1 MFVRT
6 LSILLVC
13 LSGTAAAA
21 AAGTS
26 LRTGDN
32 DIDNNNAVLLQS
44 AKMTLFQTWT
54 EAHSKLYSTEEELM
68 ERLKIWWS
76 NHERIEAH
84 NHQDTK
90 PTYTLGHNE
99 YSDPSH
105 DEFAQR
111 FRLGKYSRTPELA
124 KEKTQRL
131 VGISSEANA
140 KTARRR
146 HLNDVDVDPRLPLR
160 APDYVNWVT
169 LGGVTPVKNQ
179 GACGS
184 CWAFSTT
191 GSLEGAKFVKTGEL
205 VSLSEQNLLDCD
217 HQDLGCNGGL
227 MDDAFKFDEKNGGLC
242 SEDDYP
248 YTAKQAK
255 ECNPMKCEDVPGS
268 EVTAFHDVPAG
279 EVDTMLRALAMQP
292 VSVAIQADQFAFQ
305 FYKGGVLTAKCG
317 EQLDHGVLAVGYGS
331 DLETNE
337 PYFLV
342 KNSWGETWG
351 EHGFIRLSRN
361 SENENGMCGIL
372 KMASYPEVE

>member
-1 MFVRT
+1 MMFVRPLT
-6 LSILLVC
+6 LFLVC
-13 LSGTAAAA
+13 LTSSASGE
-21 AAGTS
+21 S
-26 LRTGDN
+26 LRTSS
-32 DIDNNNAVLLQS
+32 IDDAVLS
-44 AKMTLFQTWT
+44 AKMTLFETWT
-54 EAHSKLYSTEEELM
+54 KTYAKFYETEDELM
-68 ERLKIWWS
+68 ERLHIWWS
-76 NHERIEAH
+76 NHERIEEH
-84 NHQDTK
+84 NKQDTK

-99 YSDPSH
+99 YSDLSQ

-111 FRLGKYSRTPELA
+111 FKLGKYSRTPELA

-131 VGISSEANA
+131 VGSDV
-140 KTARRR
+140 KTARRQ
-146 HLNDVDVDPRLPLR
+146 LNENLHQLPLQV
-160 APDYVNWVT
+160 PDYVNWVAM
-169 LGGVTPVKNQ
+169 GGVTPVKNQ

-217 HQDLGCNGGL
+217 HEDLGCNGGL
-227 MDDAFKFDEKNGGLC
+227 MDDAFKFDKNNGGLC

-248 YTAKQAK
+248 YTAKQGR

-268 EVTAFHDVPAG
+268 EVTTFYDIPAG
-279 EVDTMLRALAMQP
+279 EVDTMLRAIAMQP

-305 FYKGGVLTAKCG
+305 FYSGGVLTDDKCG
-317 EQLDHGVLAVGYGS
+317 ENLDHGVLAVGYGS

-351 EHGFIRLSRN
+351 ENGFIRLSRN
-361 SENENGMCGIL
+361 SKNENGMCGIL
-372 KMASYPEVE
+372 KMASYPEVA